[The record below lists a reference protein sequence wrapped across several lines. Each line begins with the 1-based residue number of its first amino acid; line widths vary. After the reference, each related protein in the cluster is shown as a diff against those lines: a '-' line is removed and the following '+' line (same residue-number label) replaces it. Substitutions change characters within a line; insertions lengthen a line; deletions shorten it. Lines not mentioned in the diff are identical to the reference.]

1 MKNIDFVFIVFLI
14 FIFTCANNASAQ
26 QFQKQNPVIT
36 IAGEV
41 RYNAADGGLTSP
53 LFDSYDL
60 DGDGTDELIVYDKTG
75 ENFIVYRLDHADNT
89 YKIWLSPPIKFP
101 AISNWAILKDYN
113 KDGIVDMFAYPDIGP
128 GGFQIWKGRKDN
140 GITYFD
146 LVQLNQGDFNILYFQ
161 SQSSCKLNIYVSSAD
176 VADITDIDSDGD
188 LDIFT
193 FNPDGNYLEFYQNQS
208 IEKGYGTDS
217 LLYFRADRCYGKF
230 IESGLTNQILLSN
243 DPNTC
248 ANNVQDPEIDPRHAG
263 SSTLIYDVNRDGI
276 ADILIGDVS
285 FEEVSY
291 LQNTGTNTK
300 AFITQ
305 VDDDFPPGDIKM
317 RLGPF
322 PAISHLKLY
331 NAQSDYLIFSN
342 NTGKLTNEDKM
353 TWIYRHEPDNHFTL
367 IDSNFLRT
375 NTVDL
380 GIGFHPAIADIN
392 GDGKPDI
399 LAGNDLLNTAG
410 NYVSGLSYFQNES
423 TTNEFKFRLVDNDF
437 LGLKQLGSSNYAYQ
451 PCIGDLDKDG
461 YPDLLVGNIQGYII
475 RYESTTKPP
484 EPLNFVDLDDHYA
497 GLKVPSRSS
506 PTIIDFDN
514 DGDNDILIGDRN
526 GQFALYVNTGNATNP
541 EFHPKFNEAPNVY
554 PYGGINVK
562 GAGELEGNATAA
574 TLLLQGNNYILSG
587 SMSGRTALY
596 GPISPDPGA
605 QLSLH
610 DCCLPDEYDGRGSH
624 PIMADLNGDG
634 WLELIKGNLRGGF
647 NIYTT
652 GINTDGSVNS
662 IASDQTNLI
671 QLYPTLLAS
680 GQSLHIESD
689 LPLYQAVIYDLSGKI
704 VANYN
709 LQNIKESG
717 LQLNLQPGLYPIV
730 VWSKNGFQ
738 KVFKVFI
745 AY

>member
-1 MKNIDFVFIVFLI
+1 
-14 FIFTCANNASAQ
+14 
-26 QFQKQNPVIT
+26 
-36 IAGEV
+36 
-41 RYNAADGGLTSP
+41 
-53 LFDSYDL
+53 
-60 DGDGTDELIVYDKTG
+60 
-75 ENFIVYRLDHADNT
+75 
-89 YKIWLSPPIKFP
+89 
-101 AISNWAILKDYN
+101 
-113 KDGIVDMFAYPDIGP
+113 
-128 GGFQIWKGRKDN
+128 
-140 GITYFD
+140 
-146 LVQLNQGDFNILYFQ
+146 
-161 SQSSCKLNIYVSSAD
+161 
-176 VADITDIDSDGD
+176 
-188 LDIFT
+188 
-193 FNPDGNYLEFYQNQS
+193 
-208 IEKGYGTDS
+208 
-217 LLYFRADRCYGKF
+217 
-230 IESGLTNQILLSN
+230 
-243 DPNTC
+243 
-248 ANNVQDPEIDPRHAG
+248 
-263 SSTLIYDVNRDGI
+263 
-276 ADILIGDVS
+276 
-285 FEEVSY
+285 
-291 LQNTGTNTK
+291 
-300 AFITQ
+300 
-305 VDDDFPPGDIKM
+305 
-317 RLGPF
+317 
-322 PAISHLKLY
+322 
-331 NAQSDYLIFSN
+331 
-342 NTGKLTNEDKM
+342 
-353 TWIYRHEPDNHFTL
+353 
-367 IDSNFLRT
+367 
-375 NTVDL
+375 
-380 GIGFHPAIADIN
+380 
-392 GDGKPDI
+392 
-399 LAGNDLLNTAG
+399 
-410 NYVSGLSYFQNES
+410 
-423 TTNEFKFRLVDNDF
+423 
-437 LGLKQLGSSNYAYQ
+437 
-451 PCIGDLDKDG
+451 
-461 YPDLLVGNIQGYII
+461 
-475 RYESTTKPP
+475 
-484 EPLNFVDLDDHYA
+484 
-497 GLKVPSRSS
+497 LKVPSRSS